1 MEETPSS
8 YLFAD
13 LRTFGGITNKEAALE
28 LLSHEINYGSS
39 SPRERITDRT
49 FLSRQIVHAKPA
61 QVHPELYTDFI
72 QSAQTITGKIVSNLD
87 TAQAQEA
94 IVAHY
99 GGPAANTMAALLAH
113 YSLDGNLYLNAVNR
127 INAASFPTL
136 SDKAVLLVMLFLIC
150 GCLANPSAA
159 VKTAREFMEQKLAFT
174 FTTLKP
180 QLTEQELIAGQTDS
194 PVRLGVIRIDNGTVC
209 SSVYPLSTE
218 EEGSFIGLLATGKTG
233 INDVAMD
240 VSRIHLRIFT
250 RDGAWFAQDLGSTNG
265 SQLVSGADGST
276 TDIGAESNNGNANP
290 AAPIRIGAGDTLRLG
305 ATTQFLILRL
315 AEGETNTLTT
325 NEPDANP
332 APNRT
337 ASAS

>member
-1 MEETPSS
+1 MEGTPSS

-28 LLSHEINYGSS
+28 LLTHKTNYGCS
-39 SPRERITDRT
+39 SPRERITNRT

-61 QVHPELYTDFI
+61 QVHPEFYTDFM

-150 GCLANPSAA
+150 GCLANPNAA

-180 QLTEQELIAGQTDS
+180 ELTEQELIAEQTDS
-194 PVRLGVIRIDNGTVC
+194 PVRLGVIRIDNGIVC
-209 SSVYPLSTE
+209 SSVYPLSAE
-218 EEGSFIGLLATGKTG
+218 EEGTFFGLLATGETG

-240 VSRIHLRIFT
+240 VSRMHLKIFT
-250 RDGAWFAQDLGSTNG
+250 RNGAWFAQDLGSTNG
-265 SQLVSGADGST
+265 SQLISGEDGGT
-276 TDIGAESNNGNANP
+276 TDIGAESNNGNTDP
-290 AAPIRIGAGDTLRLG
+290 AAPIKIRPGDILCLG
-305 ATTQFLILRL
+305 ASTQFLVLQL
-315 AEGETNTLTT
+315 AEGNTEELPV
-325 NEPDANP
+325 NEPDASP
-332 APNRT
+332 APEPT
-337 ASAS
+337 ASAR